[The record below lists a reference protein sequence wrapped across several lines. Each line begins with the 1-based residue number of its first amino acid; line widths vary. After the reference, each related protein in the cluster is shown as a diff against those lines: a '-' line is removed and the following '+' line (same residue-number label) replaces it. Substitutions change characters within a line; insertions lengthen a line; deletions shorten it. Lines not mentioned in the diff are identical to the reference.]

1 MYDIIVK
8 VECRAKVDDVSRV
21 YVWYINP
28 AVASSGTAARPI
40 HLLLC
45 LRR

>member
-8 VECRAKVDDVSRV
+8 VECRVKVDDVSRV
-21 YVWYINP
+21 YVRYTP